1 MVMLVS
7 VAEIIIVVIVAI
19 MAKPTIGKIILIIYT
34 QYEPCL
40 HIISMYS
47 NKFNVRGHICIK
59 MGRQG

>member
-19 MAKPTIGKIILIIYT
+19 MAKPTIGEIILSIYT
-34 QYEPCL
+34 QYEL
-40 HIISMYS
+40 ISMYS